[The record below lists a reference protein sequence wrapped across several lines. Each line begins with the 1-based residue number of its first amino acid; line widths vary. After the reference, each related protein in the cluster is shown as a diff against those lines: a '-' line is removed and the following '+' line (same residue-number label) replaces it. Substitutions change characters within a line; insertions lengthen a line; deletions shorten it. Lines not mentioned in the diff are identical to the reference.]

1 MTANCKFIDSVINIY
16 IANYE
21 NEQNQIKNLQEF
33 CREHFGHFYSLLTL
47 IKSLAIIERNRTGK
61 TKRELEKESHQL
73 LSV

>member
-33 CREHFGHFYSLLTL
+33 CREHFYSLLTL
-47 IKSLAIIERNRTGK
+47 IKSLAIIERK
-61 TKRELEKESHQL
+61 
-73 LSV
+73 

>member
-33 CREHFGHFYSLLTL
+33 CREHSGHFYSLLTL
-47 IKSLAIIERNRTGK
+47 IKSLAIIERK
-61 TKRELEKESHQL
+61 
-73 LSV
+73 